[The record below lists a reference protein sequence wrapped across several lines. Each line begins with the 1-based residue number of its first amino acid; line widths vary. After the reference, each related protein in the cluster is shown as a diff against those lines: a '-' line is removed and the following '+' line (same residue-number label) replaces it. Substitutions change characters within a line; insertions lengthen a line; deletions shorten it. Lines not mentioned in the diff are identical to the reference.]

1 MISSLRGVLIEK
13 QAGGAVIECGGVGY
27 GVAMP
32 ISSLV
37 RLGTE
42 GDEVKVLV
50 ETSLS
55 QDALRLFG
63 FLEQGERDVFRVL
76 VSISGVGPK
85 LALAVLSVFSA
96 EELCDIVTRE
106 DKPRLVKIPGVGG
119 KKADRLLLEL
129 KDRLPKL
136 MLKPQT
142 SVGVIEVSVGA
153 KDDLIDAMLALG
165 FKTAI
170 AEKAASTALER
181 LPDEA
186 DIATLVREALRVATP
201 RA

>member
-1 MISSLRGVLIEK
+1 MISSLRGILIDK
-13 QAGGAVIECGGVGY
+13 QADGAVIECGGVGY

-37 RLGTE
+37 RMGQL

-63 FLEQGERDVFRVL
+63 FLEVSERDVFRVL
-76 VSISGVGPK
+76 VGINGVGPK

-96 EELCDIVTRE
+96 EELCDIVARE

-136 MLKPQT
+136 MIQPEAPG
-142 SVGVIEVSVGA
+142 GVIEVSIGP
-153 KDDLIDAMLALG
+153 KDDLVDAMLALG
-165 FKTAI
+165 FKNAI
-170 AEKAASTALER
+170 AEKAANTALER
-181 LPDEA
+181 LPDEG

>member
-1 MISSLRGVLIEK
+1 MISSLRGILIDK
-13 QAGGAVIECGGVGY
+13 QADGAVIECGGVGY

-37 RLGTE
+37 RMGQL

-63 FLEQGERDVFRVL
+63 FLEVSERDVFRVL
-76 VSISGVGPK
+76 VGINGVGPK

-96 EELCDIVTRE
+96 EELCDIVSRE

-136 MLKPQT
+136 MIQPEAPE
-142 SVGVIEVSVGA
+142 GVIEVAIGP
-153 KDDLIDAMLALG
+153 KDDLVDAMLALG
-165 FKTAI
+165 FKNTI
-170 AEKAASTALER
+170 AEKAANTALER
-181 LPDEA
+181 LPDEG

>member
-1 MISSLRGVLIEK
+1 MIASLRGILIDK
-13 QAGGAVIECGGVGY
+13 QADGAVIECGGVGY

-37 RLGTE
+37 RMGQL

-63 FLEQGERDVFRVL
+63 FLETSERDVFRVL
-76 VSISGVGPK
+76 VGINGVGPK

-96 EELCDIVTRE
+96 EELCDIVARE

-136 MLKPQT
+136 MIKPEVAG
-142 SVGVIEVSVGA
+142 SVIEVSIGP
-153 KDDLIDAMLALG
+153 KDDLVDAMLALG
-165 FKTAI
+165 FKNAI
-170 AEKAASTALER
+170 AEKAANTALER
-181 LPDEA
+181 LPDEG

>member
-1 MISSLRGVLIEK
+1 MIASLRGILIDK
-13 QAGGAVIECGGVGY
+13 QADGAVIECGGVGY

-37 RLGTE
+37 RMGQL

-63 FLEQGERDVFRVL
+63 FLETSERDVFRVL
-76 VSISGVGPK
+76 VGINGVGPK

-96 EELCDIVTRE
+96 EELCDIVARE

-136 MLKPQT
+136 MIQPEVAG
-142 SVGVIEVSVGA
+142 SVIEVSIGP
-153 KDDLIDAMLALG
+153 KDDLVDAMLALG
-165 FKTAI
+165 FKNAI
-170 AEKAASTALER
+170 AEKAANTALER
-181 LPDEA
+181 LPDEG

>member
-1 MISSLRGVLIEK
+1 MISSLRGILIDK
-13 QAGGAVIECGGVGY
+13 QADGAVIECAGVGY

-37 RLGTE
+37 RMGQL

-63 FLEQGERDVFRVL
+63 FLETSERDVFRVL
-76 VSISGVGPK
+76 VGINGVGPK

-96 EELCDIVTRE
+96 EELCDIVGRE

-136 MLKPQT
+136 MIQPEVT
-142 SVGVIEVSVGA
+142 GGVIEVSIGP
-153 KDDLIDAMLALG
+153 KDDLVDAMLALG
-165 FKTAI
+165 FKNAI
-170 AEKAASTALER
+170 AEKAANTALER
-181 LPDEA
+181 LPDEG

>member
-1 MISSLRGVLIEK
+1 MIASLRGILIDK
-13 QAGGAVIECGGVGY
+13 QADGAVIECGGVGY

-32 ISSLV
+32 VSSLV
-37 RLGTE
+37 RMGKL
-42 GDEVKVLV
+42 GDEVQVLV

-63 FLEQGERDVFRVL
+63 FLETSERDVFRVL
-76 VSISGVGPK
+76 VGINGVGPK

-96 EELCDIVTRE
+96 EELCDIVSRE

-136 MLKPQT
+136 MIQPEAPG
-142 SVGVIEVSVGA
+142 GVIEVSVGPR
-153 KDDLIDAMLALG
+153 DDLVDAMLALG
-165 FKTAI
+165 FKSAV
-170 AEKAASTALER
+170 AEKAATTALER
-181 LPDEA
+181 LPEEG